1 MRSIRSILIGSAL
14 LAVAPGLIATASADG
29 ADMSFFLTSN
39 GPGQGGNLGGL
50 AGADRHCQ
58 TLAQVAGAGAKTW
71 RAYLSTQAADGQPAM
86 NARDRIGKG
95 PWQN

>member
-1 MRSIRSILIGSAL
+1 MTSIRSILIGSAL

-50 AGADRHCQ
+50 AGADRH
-58 TLAQVAGAGAKTW
+58 
-71 RAYLSTQAADGQPAM
+71 
-86 NARDRIGKG
+86 
-95 PWQN
+95 